1 MAQALDQTHQT
12 LAGSCGRPCQ
22 LDPGL
27 KYINKYLMCCCK
39 ILHFHVEGQK
49 LITRTFLFPSHHR
62 GVNICLG
69 KWSSGWRM
77 NEWKLK
83 IKNNHIFTY
92 TVKLL
97 FLPCSSPSRQ
107 CASRWAGEFTHL
119 MDLIN
124 GVQFQCSQVQKWSAL
139 LQTFRKVNGL
149 WEIRSDFQSLLWSP
163 VQLVTATHDW
173 RISTVDLT
181 AKQRI

>member
-1 MAQALDQTHQT
+1 
-12 LAGSCGRPCQ
+12 
-22 LDPGL
+22 
-27 KYINKYLMCCCK
+27 MCCCK

-107 CASRWAGEFTHL
+107 CDSRWAESSHTWWTWS
-119 MDLIN
+119 ME
-124 GVQFQCSQVQKWSAL
+124 CSFSAVRYRSGRHCCRRL
-139 LQTFRKVNGL
+139 GKSTVSSN

-181 AKQRI
+181 AKQR

>member
-1 MAQALDQTHQT
+1 MKWQQCQRSKVIQHHCLLGQRVNTELFQTCFFSKVSTLSRCVVGIPTCVYFYINIYIYTNIHLHTYKQQVSMAQALDQTHQT

-69 KWSSGWRM
+69 KWSSG
-77 NEWKLK
+77 
-83 IKNNHIFTY
+83 
-92 TVKLL
+92 
-97 FLPCSSPSRQ
+97 
-107 CASRWAGEFTHL
+107 
-119 MDLIN
+119 
-124 GVQFQCSQVQKWSAL
+124 
-139 LQTFRKVNGL
+139 
-149 WEIRSDFQSLLWSP
+149 
-163 VQLVTATHDW
+163 
-173 RISTVDLT
+173 
-181 AKQRI
+181 

>member
-1 MAQALDQTHQT
+1 MKWQQCQRSKVIQHHCLGQRVNTELFQTCFFSKVSTLSKCVVGIPTCVYFYINIYIYTNIHLHTYKQQVSMAQDLDQTHQT

-69 KWSSGWRM
+69 KWSSG
-77 NEWKLK
+77 
-83 IKNNHIFTY
+83 
-92 TVKLL
+92 
-97 FLPCSSPSRQ
+97 
-107 CASRWAGEFTHL
+107 
-119 MDLIN
+119 
-124 GVQFQCSQVQKWSAL
+124 
-139 LQTFRKVNGL
+139 
-149 WEIRSDFQSLLWSP
+149 
-163 VQLVTATHDW
+163 
-173 RISTVDLT
+173 
-181 AKQRI
+181 